1 MAVYSSTLVIDKNL
15 GVSDAVLLQKLEL
28 EKPVREYDKHRIGS
42 SDATYHEALSGDSN
56 SVYVTTYNNFTI
68 VVSFELINDFSAT
81 IGLLK
86 NRLEALFPNNKIFLF
101 FSETV
106 SMLHGFVYMENGAII
121 RKKYVQDGKY
131 VRVYDHEVD
140 KGPFLNEELKYY
152 GTLSHD
158 NVLNN
163 KEYMYGSNDYNIGI
177 EFLESH
183 FFLEP
188 VEPILD
194 GLIFN
199 KNINSELSKLY
210 IDSVVNRLTKKNM
223 EDEINGL
230 LKPLMKQMRFKKI
243 DFKAIKQNKKSK
255 GFYKRVNSNDFITI
269 LVDIDSYW
277 AVKWCH
283 IEVYLSPCLL
293 DERLAN
299 KTLQYSSTFGH
310 KIFSVNSY
318 DIIPFIK
325 EDGGGIF
332 TWIEFNYY
340 FEQLKQK
347 VDILSNIVSS
357 ITANNVSG
365 LLTNGEL
372 YTNCLNNIKATSQCR
387 KALYPI
393 ADINYCLLHLA
404 TTNNQLLKDEFIKI
418 IQSDYYH
425 DDRRKAESKSKVD
438 AVMGFLFSFV

>member
-28 EKPVREYDKHRIGS
+28 EKPVRNYDKHRIGS

-56 SVYVTTYNNFTI
+56 SVYVTTYKNFTI
-68 VVSFELINDFSAT
+68 VVSFELISDFSAT

-86 NRLEALFPNNKIFLF
+86 NRLEKLFPNSKIFLF

-106 SMLHGFVYMENGAII
+106 SMLHGFVYMENGSIV

-131 VRVYDHEVD
+131 VSLYDHEVD
-140 KGPFLNEELKYY
+140 TGPFLDEELKYY
-152 GTLSHD
+152 STLSHD
-158 NVLNN
+158 NVLDN

-177 EFLESH
+177 DFLQSH

-194 GLIFN
+194 RLIFN
-199 KNINSELSKLY
+199 KNINSELSKSY
-210 IDSVVNRLTKKNM
+210 VDGIINRLTKKNM

-230 LKPLMKQMRFKKI
+230 LKPLMKEMRCKKI
-243 DFKAIKQNKKSK
+243 DFKGIKQNKKSK
-255 GFYKRVNSNDFITI
+255 GFYKKLTNDDFITV
-269 LVDIDSYW
+269 LANIDSYW
-277 AVKWCH
+277 AVKWCN
-283 IEVYLSPCLL
+283 IEVYLSPYLL
-293 DERLAN
+293 NERLAN

-310 KIFSVNSY
+310 KVFSVNSY
-318 DIIPFIK
+318 DIVPFIK

-347 VDILSNIVSS
+347 VGILRNIMSS
-357 ITANNVSG
+357 TIANNVSD
-365 LLTNGEL
+365 LLTDGEL
-372 YTNCLNNIKATSQCR
+372 YTNCLNNIKTTSQYR
-387 KALYPI
+387 KALYPV
-393 ADINYCLLHLA
+393 ADINYCLLYLA

-418 IQSDYYH
+418 IQSNYYH
-425 DDRRKAESKSKVD
+425 DDKRKAESQSKVD
-438 AVMGFLFSFV
+438 AVMGFLFDFV